1 MLSPYLNSDDEN
13 EQKKESLPIDE
24 AKKIFN
30 GEKTSILQFKSKKKN
45 ARRPYFKA
53 RVYLDPKF
61 RPKFEIE
68 KINVNEDKDKASK

>member
-30 GEKTSILQFKSKKKN
+30 GEKTSILQFKSKKKMLG
-45 ARRPYFKA
+45 AH
-53 RVYLDPKF
+53 
-61 RPKFEIE
+61 I
-68 KINVNEDKDKASK
+68 SKLEYI

>member
-1 MLSPYLNSDDEN
+1 MMRTNRKKNPYQLMR
-13 EQKKESLPIDE
+13 P
-24 AKKIFN
+24 KKIFN

-68 KINVNEDKDKASK
+68 KINPNEDKDKASK